1 MERFW
6 KLEPSHFP
14 TLIQIKNNITIHH
27 KNKTKN
33 NENYTTRAIRFSFKF
48 IFSIRKAIN
57 KNNKAKKTKKQ
68 LNKKIIHKK
77 ILSKI
82 LLTT

>member
-14 TLIQIKNNITIHH
+14 NLIQIKYNITIHN

-33 NENYTTRAIRFSFKF
+33 NKNYSSKAIRFSFKF

-57 KNNKAKKTKKQ
+57 KNNKAKKTKK
-68 LNKKIIHKK
+68 
-77 ILSKI
+77 
-82 LLTT
+82 